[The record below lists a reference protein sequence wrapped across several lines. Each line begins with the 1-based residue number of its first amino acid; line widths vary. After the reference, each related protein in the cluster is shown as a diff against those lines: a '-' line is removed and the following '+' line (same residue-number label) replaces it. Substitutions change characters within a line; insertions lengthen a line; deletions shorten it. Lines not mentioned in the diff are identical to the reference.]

1 MAGWADRVL
10 IVDLSSGKI
19 EAETLGRD
27 LKLKFLGGRGINSRL
42 LYQEARVGI
51 DPLSPE
57 NPLIFGTGAL
67 TGTVAPAPRFT
78 VSAKSPLTGIHGDA
92 SCGGHFSA
100 QLKWAGY
107 DHILFRG
114 ASPKPVY
121 LWIDNDQVELRDA
134 SHLWGKTVLQT
145 EKMIKEELKNP
156 EIQFAAIG
164 PAGENLVKISCV
176 IGSNYRAAARTGMGA
191 VMGSKKLKAVAVSG
205 TKGVS
210 LASPKEF
217 LKISTDI
224 YEKIK
229 KSPTYPRLS
238 VYGTPGLTGLLD
250 QRGYTSVRDFEKS
263 GGFEDIDKIGPEAML
278 KYFSKSKACTGCNI
292 HCSHFYEVK
301 EGPYAGVRGGGPEYG
316 AVGPLG
322 SHCGISYAPA
332 LFKINNLCNDYGI
345 DVLGFAAALGFA
357 MGWYQ
362 RGIIT
367 LDDTDGIP
375 LEWGDHEA
383 VVELIHRMVKREG
396 FGGIFGEGPVR
407 AAKIIGRG
415 AEKTITHSKGL
426 DWGHADFR
434 AFKGY
439 ALTFATSTRGGEPL
453 RGIPGYELFGMS
465 PEEAQKRF
473 GVPDAGSPTSYNKSK
488 VTLYYQN
495 LSTLADSLEICKFST
510 DIICPGAIDV
520 GDMGSLLLAATGV
533 EFDERTLVEAAE
545 RIYAVERAFLIREGI
560 TRKDDAIVGRL
571 ASEPITSGPFKGERI
586 DPEKF
591 SQLLDEYYALR
602 GWDQKTGIPTRKRL
616 EELGLK
622 EIADE
627 LESLGKGAL

>member
-1 MAGWADRVL
+1 MAGWADKMI
-10 IVDLSSGKI
+10 IVDLGSVKI
-19 EAETLGRD
+19 DIEPLGQD
-27 LKLKFLGGRGINSRL
+27 LKLAFLGGRGINSRL
-42 LYQEARVGI
+42 LYKEARAGI
-51 DPLSPE
+51 DPLGPQ

-67 TGTVAPAPRFT
+67 TGVVAPAPRFT

-100 QLKWAGY
+100 ELKWAGY
-107 DHILFRG
+107 DHILFKG
-114 ASPKPVY
+114 ASAKPVY
-121 LWIDNDQVELRDA
+121 LWIHDDQVELRDA

-145 EKMIKEELKNP
+145 EGMIKDELKNP
-156 EIQFAAIG
+156 EIQFAVIG
-164 PAGENLVKISCV
+164 PAGENLVKMSCV

-217 LKISTDI
+217 LGLAKDVFGKIR
-224 YEKIK
+224 
-229 KSPTYPRLS
+229 KSPTYERLS
-238 VYGTPGLTGLLD
+238 VYGTPGLTDLLD
-250 QRGYTSVRDFEKS
+250 QRGYTSVRNFEKS
-263 GGFEDIDKIGPEAML
+263 GGFEDIDKIGPEAL
-278 KYFSKSKACTGCNI
+278 LPYFSKSKACTGCNI
-292 HCSHFYEVK
+292 HCGHFYEVK
-301 EGPYAGVRGGGPEYG
+301 EGPFAGVVGGGPEYG

-332 LFKINNLCNDYGI
+332 LFKINNLCNDYGV

-362 RGIIT
+362 NGTIT

-375 LEWGDHEA
+375 LEWGNHGA
-383 VVELIHRMVKREG
+383 VIELFEKMVKREG

-407 AAKIIGRG
+407 ASKIIGRG
-415 AEKTITHSKGL
+415 ADKTITHSKGL

-465 PEEAQKRF
+465 REEAEKRF
-473 GVPDAGSPTSYNKSK
+473 GVPDAGSPTSYNKAK
-488 VTLYYQN
+488 VTVHYQN
-495 LSTLADSLEICKFST
+495 LSTLADALEICKFST
-510 DIICPGAIDV
+510 DMICPGAINMD
-520 GDMGSLLLAATGV
+520 DMANLLLAVTGI
-533 EFDERTLVEAAE
+533 EFDKEALVEAAE
-545 RIYAVERAFLIREGI
+545 RIYAVERAFLVREGI
-560 TRKDDAIVGRL
+560 RRKDDAVVGRL
-571 ASEPITSGPFKGERI
+571 GSEPIKSGPFKGERI
-586 DPEKF
+586 DPQKF
-591 SQLLDEYYALR
+591 SQLLDEYYDLR
-602 GWDQKTGIPTRKRL
+602 GWDRETGIPAGKKL

-622 EIADE
+622 DIAEE
-627 LESLGKGAL
+627 LESLA